1 MSASQIPT
9 ANAPQRSH
17 GMQCS
22 DCKTVLRTHYYA
34 LNERPVCGKCR
45 EPYAERIELGAGPGA
60 MTRTLLYGVGAALI
74 GAVLTG
80 LGLRIFGL
88 LRMLCAVGVGYFVGS
103 AIKKAN
109 GGWPGRRFQVLAVV
123 LTYVALGLGSVAPT
137 LMSLGSARQELRRA
151 AADSAA
157 AAQARAAADRD
168 DDDDATSAAPA
179 ADLGKLADSL
189 EAARSRPHVRPTPE
203 VENAKKLA
211 GGGMVHVLGG
221 ALLLMLVLPILGL
234 LQYGIYAA
242 GVGVLA
248 FGFGMKKAWDLTEGG
263 IELALSGP
271 FRVGE
276 GPIPPTF

>member
-1 MSASQIPT
+1 MSASQRPT
-9 ANAPQRSH
+9 TNAPQRSR
-17 GMQCS
+17 GLQCS

-34 LNERPVCGKCR
+34 LNERPVCAKCR
-45 EPYAERIELGAGPGA
+45 EPYAERIQLGAGPGA

-88 LRMLCAVGVGYFVGS
+88 LRMVCAVGVGYFVGS
-103 AIKKAN
+103 AMKKAN

-123 LTYVALGLGSVAPT
+123 LTYIALGLGSVGPT

-151 AADSAA
+151 AADSVAA
-157 AAQARAAADRD
+157 ARARAAADS
-168 DDDDATSAAPA
+168 DDADDAASAVPA

-189 EAARSRPHVRPTPE
+189 EAARSRPRVRSSPE
-203 VENAKKLA
+203 LDNAKKLA
-211 GGGMVHVLGG
+211 GGGVVHMLGG
-221 ALLLMLVLPILGL
+221 ALLLMLILPILGL
-234 LQYGIYAA
+234 LQYGIYPAA
-242 GVGVLA
+242 VGLLA